1 MILEL
6 YQTEKMRSWT
16 GYTAPYRLFEVKNI
30 SKVDEVTFNIIE
42 IFNAQSYAT
51 DVFEYVKDIIS
62 GKVFVEHGKWVG
74 DE

>member
-6 YQTEKMRSWT
+6 YQTEKMRSRT

-30 SKVDEVTFNIIE
+30 SKVDEVIFNIE
-42 IFNAQSYAT
+42 IFDTRPYAT
-51 DVFEYVKDIIS
+51 DVFEYVEDITS
-62 GKVFVEHGKWVG
+62 GKVFVENGKWVG